1 MITIWVK
8 HDTVSWSIFHRTKH
22 NVNKLPDT
30 LICSI
35 TYGNSSY
42 SRNTILNI
50 NNDAAN
56 SCYCSQSS
64 LRTCHV
70 QSTGCR
76 SPVHPQV
83 MGLQTSVS
91 FLRLTTIPEACV
103 QPCATVQ
110 PAEKQN
116 LKLCP
121 ISTCITF
128 KFQQNHQVLTS
139 FSASSNRID
148 FFLLREDT
156 LSHRPLSSDSW
167 PRIVAASVG
176 VAFASSSW
184 PVSLTDSIWAARFAR
199 SSSNVCY
206 KNEKW

>member
-1 MITIWVK
+1 VDITSNNFYK
-8 HDTVSWSIFHRTKH
+8 CTATFRTHR
-22 NVNKLPDT
+22 
-30 LICSI
+30 SI
-35 TYGNSSY
+35 TYGNSSC

-56 SCYCSQSS
+56 RCYCSQSS

-70 QSTGCR
+70 QSTGCG

-83 MGLQTSVS
+83 MGLQTSAS
-91 FLRLTTIPEACV
+91 FLHLTAIPEACV

-121 ISTCITF
+121 ISICITC
-128 KFQQNHQVLTS
+128 KFQHKHQVLTS
-139 FSASSNRID
+139 FSASSNRTD

-156 LSHRPLSSDSW
+156 LSHKPLSSDS
-167 PRIVAASVG
+167 
-176 VAFASSSW
+176 
-184 PVSLTDSIWAARFAR
+184 
-199 SSSNVCY
+199 
-206 KNEKW
+206 

>member
-1 MITIWVK
+1 MI
-8 HDTVSWSIFHRTKH
+8 SFHRTQN
-22 NVNKLPDT
+22 NVNKLRDT

-35 TYGNSSY
+35 TFGNSSC

-56 SCYCSQSS
+56 SCCCNQSS

-70 QSTGCR
+70 QSTGYG

-83 MGLQTSVS
+83 MGQQTSAS
-91 FLRLTTIPEACV
+91 FLHLTAIPEACV

-121 ISTCITF
+121 VSICITC
-128 KFQQNHQVLTS
+128 KFQQKHQVLTS
-139 FSASSNRID
+139 FSASSNRTD

-156 LSHRPLSSDSW
+156 LSHKPLSSD
-167 PRIVAASVG
+167 
-176 VAFASSSW
+176 
-184 PVSLTDSIWAARFAR
+184 
-199 SSSNVCY
+199 N
-206 KNEKW
+206 